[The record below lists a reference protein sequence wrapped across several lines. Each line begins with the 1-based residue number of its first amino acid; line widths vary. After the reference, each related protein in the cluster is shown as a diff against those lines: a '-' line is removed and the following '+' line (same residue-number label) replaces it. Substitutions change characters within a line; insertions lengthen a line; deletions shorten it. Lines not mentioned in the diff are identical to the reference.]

1 MKWQRL
7 KVFYLLSAVFFFLSV
22 VQLSAEWC
30 YSDEQ
35 KAELDR
41 IFEQSETERREQER
55 QLITQ
60 GMLYE
65 VAEKSIEIYK
75 QEIKDIKTLS
85 QEAEKSYLKERIGL
99 ILKAGGAGLGIGAII
114 VIIADLIIDFIKAQ
128 KSSIMPE

>member
-1 MKWQRL
+1 MIWRKL
-7 KVFYLLSAVFFFLSV
+7 KAFYLLSAVFFFLSV
-22 VQLSAEWC
+22 AQLSAEWC

-41 IFEQSETERREQER
+41 TFAQLETERTEQER